1 MKHSFFPFTL
11 KSGLYV
17 ITCVPQQKHYVGQ
30 SSHVQRR
37 LTAHKNQLRRRIH
50 SNQELQQDFRT
61 YGESNFVFQKLF
73 FGFGANLA
81 DREAL
86 ETLILETLP
95 LESRYN
101 RYSNWRK
108 RGSTTSP
115 FFGRKHTAETRVAQS
130 EPKQGKPSGF
140 TGRKQTNEVKRLVS
154 QANVG
159 KSDRRKSL
167 SIDDVWYESITEA
180 SESTGLN
187 RRLIRER
194 CSSNEKRWGNYCW
207 GKNDQS

>member
-1 MKHSFFPFTL
+1 MKQSFFPSTI

-17 ITCVPQQKHYVGQ
+17 ITCVPKQKHYVGQ

-37 LTAHKNQLRRRIH
+37 LTAHKNQLRKGIH
-50 SNQELQQDFRT
+50 SNQDLQQDFRT
-61 YGESNFVFQKLF
+61 YGESNFVFQKLL
-73 FGFGANLA
+73 FGFDANLA
-81 DREAL
+81 DRERL

-95 LESRYN
+95 LECRYN
-101 RYSNWRK
+101 CYSNWRK
-108 RGSTTSP
+108 RGSMTNP
-115 FFGRKHTAETRVAQS
+115 FFGRKHTAETREAQS
-130 EPKQGKPSGF
+130 APKRGKPSGF

-154 QANVG
+154 QANAG

-167 SIDDVWYESITEA
+167 SIDDVWYESISEA

-194 CSSNEKRWGNYCW
+194 CNSNESRFSNYCW
-207 GKNDQS
+207 EKNDQS